1 MRKRTVSDLLRSRL
15 AGFPA
20 AALVGARQCGKTT
33 LARRFSTLY
42 FDAEQPADRLRL
54 DLQWD
59 SIVAGRR
66 LVVIDEAQ
74 TWPEFFPRL
83 RAAID
88 ADRRRNG
95 RFLLLGSVA
104 PALMREVSES
114 LAGRLA
120 LVELT
125 PFLLGELP
133 RGASA
138 RLWLK
143 GGFPD
148 GGVLGGRGFPAWQ
161 RDYAALMAQ
170 RDLPAWGLP
179 AKPQVTQRL
188 MYMLAGVHGQIWNA
202 SNLGQSLGLSYHTIN
217 HYLDFLQG
225 AYLLRRLS
233 PWSARL
239 GKRLVKSPKIYLRD
253 SGLLHALLGI
263 ADEEALLRHPAA
275 GASWEGYVIE
285 QLLAGLAALG
295 LEAESSFLRTSD
307 GREIDLVL
315 GIGAESIAIEIKLSS
330 RPGPDDF
337 ASLDRAADL
346 IDATQRY
353 IVCRTAAPI
362 VERGRGVLDLGTA
375 LDRLG
380 HFAAPRARRVTARKP
395 GSKSRS

>member
-233 PWSARL
+233 PWSAHL